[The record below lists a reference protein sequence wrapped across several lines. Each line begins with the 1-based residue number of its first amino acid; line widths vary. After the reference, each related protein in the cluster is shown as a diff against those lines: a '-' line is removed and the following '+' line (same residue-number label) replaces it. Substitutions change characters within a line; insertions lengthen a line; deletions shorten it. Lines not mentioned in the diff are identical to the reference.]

1 MLGMP
6 ATPMPWIP
14 VDARPGLARRGL
26 IVGAVALVIA
36 AMQTLMGGHGAAAS
50 LVYSLA
56 ISGAIWTC
64 TDVLRVAAHRWLRTS
79 GPHYWALTGRM
90 VVFLSAG
97 VLLGYAVGTLL
108 GDAYAGQSTLALLW
122 RSPSRFAGLLL
133 FSLVVSLGFLSYFY
147 LRERNAELQR
157 EATEAQLQLLRAQL
171 DPHMLFN
178 SLANLRALIEQRPEQ
193 ATEMLD
199 RLVAYLR
206 ATLGASRADGLGHT
220 HTLGDEIDRLQDY
233 LALMAVRMGPR
244 LQVQIDV
251 PDELK
256 SQPVLPLLLQP
267 LVENAIRHGLE
278 PQIDGGTIAVQAR
291 RDGHQLV
298 LTVSDTGAGGAVFRD
313 ANPHSGPH
321 TGGLGLTHVRQRLLT
336 RYGAAAQMALHSP
349 PGEGNRITLQWP
361 LQPQSAADLR
371 RPRNLATLR
380 RTAHG
385 CAKPATPN
393 TNTGAPC
400 PHGTGA
406 AESSPRDDVRR
417 ASPNIPPQ
425 GKLDLQAESAA
436 SSQGIY

>member
-1 MLGMP
+1 MVGMP
-6 ATPMPWIP
+6 ATRTPWIP
-14 VDARPGLARRGL
+14 VDARAGLLRRGL

-36 AMQTLMGGHGAAAS
+36 AMQTLMGGHGALAS

-79 GPHYWALTGRM
+79 GPHYWAVSGRM

-97 VLLGYAVGTLL
+97 VLVGYAVGTLL

-122 RSPSRFAGLLL
+122 RSPARFVGLLL
-133 FSLVVSLGFLSYFY
+133 FSLAVSLGFLTYFY
-147 LRERNAELQR
+147 LRECNAELQR

-178 SLANLRALIEQRPEQ
+178 SLANLRALIEQRPDQ

-220 HTLGDEIDRLQDY
+220 HTLGDEIERLRDY

-251 PDELK
+251 PEALNN
-256 SQPVLPLLLQP
+256 QPVLPLLLQP

-278 PQIDGGTIAVQAR
+278 PHIDGGTVAVQAQR
-291 RDGHQLV
+291 NGDQLV
-298 LTVSDTGAGGAVFRD
+298 LTVSDSGVGGAHF
-313 ANPHSGPH
+313 ASPSHTSGPH
-321 TGGLGLTHVRQRLLT
+321 SGGLGLAHVRQRLLT
-336 RYGAAAQMALHSP
+336 RYGAAAHMALHSP
-349 PGEGNRITLQWP
+349 SGQGTRITLQWP
-361 LQPQSAADLR
+361 W
-371 RPRNLATLR
+371 
-380 RTAHG
+380 
-385 CAKPATPN
+385 
-393 TNTGAPC
+393 
-400 PHGTGA
+400 
-406 AESSPRDDVRR
+406 
-417 ASPNIPPQ
+417 
-425 GKLDLQAESAA
+425 QA
-436 SSQGIY
+436 